1 MKIHRFIYPLK
12 SEDKEIFIQDGALV
26 KQFTKVLK
34 LKTGEHV
41 ALTNGAGLQALCEIV
56 DVKKKEVILKVLD
69 IKEEKAEEAI
79 EKKVILYASVL
90 KKENFEFIT
99 QKATEIGIAAIVPI
113 ISSRTIKTG
122 LNETRLKKIIREAT
136 EQSGRNIVTHIFPAM
151 DFKEALWHSLENND
165 KTVLFDVTGNTPY
178 ETGND
183 IIGAF
188 VGPEGGWSES
198 EISLARSSGAEV
210 WSLSKYTL
218 RGETAA
224 IIGAYVALRN

>member
-12 SEDKEIFIQDGALV
+12 SEDKEISIQDGALV

-34 LKTGEHV
+34 LKAGEHV
-41 ALTNGAGLQALCEIV
+41 VLTDGAGLQSLCEIV
-56 DVKKKEVILKVLD
+56 DVKKKEVTLKVLD
-69 IKEEKAEEAI
+69 TKEKNTEGTA

-90 KKENFEFIT
+90 KKENFEFIA
-99 QKATEIGIAAIVPI
+99 QKATEIGVAAIVPI

-183 IIGAF
+183 IVGAF

-210 WSLSKYTL
+210 WSLGKYTL